1 MSQRDYYKVLGVPR
15 NAGDAD
21 IKSAYR
27 KLALKYH
34 PDRNEEEGA
43 ADKFKEA
50 SEAYSVLSNKEKRP
64 RYDQIGHDRFVGG
77 GGGSHNVD
85 FNDISSQFGDIFGG
99 GGGGSIFETI
109 FGGGGQRAQR
119 NNTGRSMRANV
130 DISLAEVLNGATRTL
145 SMRRKENCSSCDGS
159 GAAPGGSV
167 ETCDGCHGRGVV
179 QQRQGFFVT
188 QAECPRCDG
197 GGQTISKPCGTC
209 RGTGLEAKRTEIEVN
224 IPAGIEDGA
233 QIRHTGE
240 GEAGRNGGPAGDLY
254 VEVNV
259 RQQDGFIR
267 QGRDLYT
274 ELEITWPQAVLGDKV
289 IVPTLEGEAK
299 MTVPEGTATG
309 KVFRISGQG
318 LPRLHESKKRGDLHV
333 RIKVDVP
340 KKLSREEK
348 VLIKDLHKIYKKKN
362 K

>member
-50 SEAYSVLSNKEKRP
+50 SEAYSVLSDKEKRQ
-64 RYDQIGHDRFVGG
+64 RYDQLGHDRF
-77 GGGSHNVD
+77 
-85 FNDISSQFGDIFGG
+85 IGG
-99 GGGGSIFETI
+99 GGGGGFNVNDIFS
-109 FGGGGQRAQR
+109 GGGGFDLNDIFSAFTGGRQQAQR

-145 SMRRKENCSSCDGS
+145 AMRRKENCSSCDGS
-159 GAAPGGSV
+159 GAAPGSSV

-197 GGQTISKPCGTC
+197 NGQTISKPCGTC

-318 LPRLHESKKRGDLHV
+318 LPKLHESKKRGDLHV

-340 KKLSREEK
+340 KKLGREEK
-348 VLIKDLHKIYKKKN
+348 NLIKDLHKIYKKKN

>member
-1 MSQRDYYKVLGVPR
+1 
-15 NAGDAD
+15 
-21 IKSAYR
+21 
-27 KLALKYH
+27 
-34 PDRNEEEGA
+34 
-43 ADKFKEA
+43 
-50 SEAYSVLSNKEKRP
+50 
-64 RYDQIGHDRFVGG
+64 
-77 GGGSHNVD
+77 
-85 FNDISSQFGDIFGG
+85 
-99 GGGGSIFETI
+99 
-109 FGGGGQRAQR
+109 
-119 NNTGRSMRANV
+119 MRANV

-197 GGQTISKPCGTC
+197 DGQTISKPCGTC
-209 RGTGLEAKRTEIEVN
+209 RGTGLESKRTEIEVT
-224 IPAGIEDGA
+224 IPVGIEDGA

>member
-34 PDRNEEEGA
+34 PDRNEEQGA

-50 SEAYSVLSNKEKRP
+50 SEAYSVLSNKEKRQ
-64 RYDQIGHDRFVGG
+64 RYDQLGHDRFVGG
-77 GGGSHNVD
+77 GGGNHNVD
-85 FNDISSQFGDIFGG
+85 FNDLSSQFGDIF

-119 NNTGRSMRANV
+119 NNTGRSMRASV
-130 DISLAEVLNGATRTL
+130 DISLAEVLNGANRTL

-159 GAAPGGSV
+159 GAAPGGTV

-197 GGQTISKPCGTC
+197 NGQTISKPCGTC
-209 RGTGLEAKRTEIEVN
+209 HGTGLESKRTEIEVT
-224 IPAGIEDGA
+224 IPVGIEDGA

-318 LPRLHESKKRGDLHV
+318 LPRLHERKKRGDLHV

-348 VLIKDLHKIYKKKN
+348 VLIKDLHKIYKKK
-362 K
+362 KK

>member
-50 SEAYSVLSNKEKRP
+50 SEAYSVLSNKEKRQ
-64 RYDQIGHDRFVGG
+64 RYDQLGHDRFVGG
-77 GGGSHNVD
+77 GGGNHNVD
-85 FNDISSQFGDIFGG
+85 FNDLSSQFGDIF

-130 DISLAEVLNGATRTL
+130 DISLAEVLNGANRTL

-159 GAAPGGSV
+159 GAAPGGTV

-188 QAECPRCDG
+188 QA
-197 GGQTISKPCGTC
+197 
-209 RGTGLEAKRTEIEVN
+209 
-224 IPAGIEDGA
+224 
-233 QIRHTGE
+233 
-240 GEAGRNGGPAGDLY
+240 
-254 VEVNV
+254 
-259 RQQDGFIR
+259 
-267 QGRDLYT
+267 
-274 ELEITWPQAVLGDKV
+274 
-289 IVPTLEGEAK
+289 
-299 MTVPEGTATG
+299 
-309 KVFRISGQG
+309 
-318 LPRLHESKKRGDLHV
+318 
-333 RIKVDVP
+333 
-340 KKLSREEK
+340 
-348 VLIKDLHKIYKKKN
+348 
-362 K
+362 